1 MSTPKGFSLIE
12 ALIATLILGVLLLAV
27 LGPIGN
33 LFRMS
38 KSNQQLLD
46 NTTLAQQTA
55 ERVLNAWKDPARF
68 QQACLDLAAE
78 PLPAGVAVTVQ
89 LLDDVANP
97 TAPPA
102 ALANC
107 PGAAAPAPLKRVRVT
122 ASAGGPQAVVVVDV
136 RAP

>member
-1 MSTPKGFSLIE
+1 MNTSKGFSLIE
-12 ALIATLILGVLLLAV
+12 ALIATVILGVLLVAV

-46 NTTLAQQTA
+46 NTTLAQQTV
-55 ERVLNAWKDPARF
+55 ESVLNAWKDPVRF
-68 QQACLDLAAE
+68 EQACLDLTAE
-78 PLPAGVAVTVQ
+78 PLPDGVTVTVQ
-89 LLDDVANP
+89 PLDDVASP
-97 TAPPA
+97 TAPAA

-107 PGAAAPAPLKRVRVT
+107 PAAAHPAPLKRVRVT